1 MALQIPGKRHFWMAC
16 TVLLPL
22 LTLLLLVSGLFQWS
36 PLNCW
41 HEDID
46 IKTGRIQH
54 TRYLLFCQIG
64 KRTEETWLSQS
75 VPDRLKTAPD
85 WHRVHTFSPGVA
97 HSRHYRFHNAINQ
110 IKTLEML
117 SNHVTYDLA
126 AKQAIANKV
135 LELWNSS
142 DSDREAED
150 FVNQVWA
157 NSVAIAKNGQ
167 QRFSMENI
175 PDA

>member
-1 MALQIPGKRHFWMAC
+1 
-16 TVLLPL
+16 
-22 LTLLLLVSGLFQWS
+22 
-36 PLNCW
+36 
-41 HEDID
+41 
-46 IKTGRIQH
+46 
-54 TRYLLFCQIG
+54 
-64 KRTEETWLSQS
+64 
-75 VPDRLKTAPD
+75 
-85 WHRVHTFSPGVA
+85 
-97 HSRHYRFHNAINQ
+97 
-110 IKTLEML
+110 ML